1 MTLISVFIL
10 LLLSGTSTT
19 RVVYILIHHPP
30 NKLNLQVAAR
40 SDKKL
45 QFIVHRIRLK
55 SLKLYYLIFLKS
67 ALLK

>member
-1 MTLISVFIL
+1 L
-10 LLLSGTSTT
+10 LLLSGTSTSTT
-19 RVVYILIHHPP
+19 RVAYILIHHPP

-55 SLKLYYLIFLKS
+55 SV
-67 ALLK
+67 